1 MASIIRMQGYKD
13 WKDGLITTEELL
25 GGKVFREPPALR
37 KMWEQ
42 IIARAR
48 NDWSK
53 VPHHHLCCCAKCA
66 PTEEDRK
73 TKIAMHKAEQAHDLK
88 EFINHDIACCCEQCL
103 EDMERGMFEMED
115 MLEDM
120 VKCNH
125 KDSFCLEC
133 VNNKE
138 HENLA
143 PSDCEPE

>member
-1 MASIIRMQGYKD
+1 MAQIIRIQCFKD

-25 GGKVFREPPALR
+25 EGKVFREPPALR

-53 VPHHHLCCCAKCA
+53 VPHHHLCCCARCA

-73 TKIAMHKAEQAHDLK
+73 IKIAMHRAEQAHDLK
-88 EFINHDIACCCEQCL
+88 EFISHDLACCCDECL
-103 EDMERGMFEMED
+103 SDMERGMQEFEE
-115 MLEDM
+115 MLEA
-120 VKCNH
+120 
-125 KDSFCLEC
+125 
-133 VNNKE
+133 
-138 HENLA
+138 ENLT